1 MLEAQSLDG
10 IAPETE
16 LAGTARRIRLWILEQ
31 IALQKD
37 RAALWLPV
45 LLGLGIG
52 IYFALPEE
60 PPLVLG
66 LFTWVL
72 MAAVLAAIWP
82 YRFGKKGRK
91 LYFGIIIMLLPL
103 TGFAAAQ
110 IRTHKAFT
118 PMIERKI
125 GPVTL
130 TGTIRSVEKLPGKK
144 GSRVV
149 LDGLRIE
156 DIEPSKTPRLVRLQL
171 RQDSDI
177 RVGQKISALAELTPP
192 SAPVYPGGYDFRRSF
207 YFQGIGAVGFIYR
220 APEILAQ
227 PTQGLWNIE
236 GLRQSIA
243 GVLWRE
249 LPAEQAAIV
258 SALTIGQ
265 QKGIP
270 EKDEEDLRDA
280 GLAHL
285 LAISGMNISF
295 VAGLIFFL
303 TRLLLAASPV
313 LALKFPIKKIA
324 ATLSFAGAV
333 FYMMLS
339 GAEVPVQR
347 AVLMTGIVILAII
360 MDRTPISLRL
370 VSFSAF
376 VILLVSPESL
386 ISASFQMSFGAVIA
400 LVAFYEGTEQF
411 WIRSYRDA
419 GPLRRIA
426 LYFIGVCLSS
436 LIASTA
442 TAPFAAYHFQQ
453 FPTYGLLANL
463 MAVPLMGFLIMPAG
477 LAAFILMPFGLSYWP
492 LQLMALG
499 VNWTMDIAR
508 WTAGLPGAVLNLES
522 WPFETFMAFVFA
534 GLLICLWKGQG
545 KTLSIVFAA
554 AGIFALLPHSPPDI
568 LVSETGKLIAYLGA
582 DGQIH
587 VNSKRTEKFVLEN
600 WERQAGLPE
609 GSSIPFPKSTSS
621 KQATEDSALLCDTQA
636 CRITVKAKNISL
648 VSDPYALPFECA
660 WADILIVAQEP
671 ITEEDCRSSVK
682 IDRFTL
688 WREGAQAVWIDDG
701 QKTIKTLST
710 YMMTGKRPWSIR
722 REQPSRN

>member
-10 IAPETE
+10 IAPETQDDGRWPGI
-16 LAGTARRIRLWILEQ
+16 APWIRDQ

-37 RAALWLPV
+37 RAPLWLPV
-45 LLGLGIG
+45 LLGSGIG
-52 IYFALPEE
+52 VYFALPEE

-66 LFTWVL
+66 LFVWVL
-72 MAAVLAAIWP
+72 LAAVLAAIWP
-82 YRFGKKGRK
+82 YRFGRKGRK
-91 LYFGIIIMLLPL
+91 LYLALVIMLLPL

-110 IRTHKAFT
+110 LRTHNAYT
-118 PMIERKI
+118 PMLEKKI
-125 GPVTL
+125 GPVTVQ
-130 TGTIRSVEKLPGKK
+130 GMVRSIEKLPGKK

-149 LDGLRIE
+149 LAALEIE
-156 DIEPSKTPRLVRLQL
+156 DLDPAKVPHFARLQL
-171 RQDSDI
+171 RQDAEI
-177 RVGQKISALAELTPP
+177 KVGQKISALAELTPP

-220 APEILAQ
+220 APEIIRQ
-227 PTQGLWNIE
+227 PEAGILNIQ

-249 LPAEQAAIV
+249 LPPEQAAIV

-270 EKDEEDLRDA
+270 EEDEDALRDA

-303 TRLLLAASPV
+303 TRLILATSPL
-313 LALKFPIKKIA
+313 LALKLPIKKIA
-324 ATLSFAGAV
+324 AALSFAGAV
-333 FYMMLS
+333 FYMLLS

-347 AVLMTGIVILAII
+347 AVVMTGIVILAVI

-376 VILLVSPESL
+376 VILLVSPESMM
-386 ISASFQMSFGAVIA
+386 SASFQMSFSAVVA

-411 WIRSYRDA
+411 WIRAYRDS
-419 GPLRRIA
+419 GPFRRIA
-426 LYFIGVCLSS
+426 LYFVGVCLSS

-463 MAVPLMGFLIMPAG
+463 IAVPLMGFLIMPAG

-492 LQLMALG
+492 LQIMALG
-499 VNWTMDIAR
+499 IDWTMEIAR
-508 WTAGLPGAVLNLES
+508 WTAALPGAVMNLEA
-522 WPFETFMAFVFA
+522 WPFETFLAFVFA
-534 GLLICLWKGQG
+534 GLLVCLWRGPG
-545 KTLSIVFAA
+545 KTVAALFATLGILALSTNT
-554 AGIFALLPHSPPDI
+554 PPDI
-568 LVSETGKLIAYLGA
+568 LVSETGKLVAYKGS
-582 DGQIH
+582 DGKMHI
-587 VNSKRTEKFVLEN
+587 NTKRTEKFVLEN

-609 GSSIPFPKSTSS
+609 GASVSFPK
-621 KQATEDSALLCDTQA
+621 KAVTEQSQDNTDPLCDPQA
-636 CRITVKAKNISL
+636 CRLTLKGKNISV
-648 VSDPYALPFECA
+648 VSDPYALTFECA
-660 WADILIVAQEP
+660 WADILIIAQEP
-671 ITEEDCRSSVK
+671 LSLQNCRSTIK
-682 IDRFTL
+682 IDRFSL
-688 WREGAQAVWIDDG
+688 WREGAQALWIDQQQNTVKMTG
-701 QKTIKTLST
+701 SFTL
-710 YMMTGKRPWSIR
+710 TGKRPWSVQR
-722 REQPSRN
+722 KE